1 VEAGDLTSFR
11 EAGRALLSVRAS
23 FERFPATLKG
33 AFILRGEDPNPHQ
46 VVLGP
51 ARIVPVTGGEGRPI
65 AIPESTLDIAPR
77 QDVFVPFETG
87 VAELDPGWYELECE
101 IEVDGL
107 RQTYPGGRRF
117 SVAWPRASTRRG
129 SVRVG
134 KELKLDRVRIALQQL
149 ECAADHVTVQLRTTP
164 PTDLRVRL
172 HADGVAVPVIDVQRD
187 EDTGAAKVTT
197 YPILKSQRAVHID
210 LSAGRASAAVDVKL
224 P

>member
-1 VEAGDLTSFR
+1 
-11 EAGRALLSVRAS
+11 
-23 FERFPATLKG
+23 
-33 AFILRGEDPNPHQ
+33 
-46 VVLGP
+46 
-51 ARIVPVTGGEGRPI
+51 
-65 AIPESTLDIAPR
+65 
-77 QDVFVPFETG
+77 
-87 VAELDPGWYELECE
+87 
-101 IEVDGL
+101 
-107 RQTYPGGRRF
+107 
-117 SVAWPRASTRRG
+117 
-129 SVRVG
+129 VRVG

-197 YPILKSQRAVHID
+197 YPILKSQRAVRID